1 MKKNNLKTAAMIFLT
16 FFRIGCF
23 TFGGGWAIVAQMEEQ
38 FVNKRKLITKE
49 ELLDIVAVGKSLPG
63 IMITND
69 AMLFGCQVAG
79 IPGGIAA
86 VLGIT
91 APAVIILSIVTVF
104 YGLLKDNH
112 WVKSALSGIQAA
124 VVPIIV
130 TAAMSLGGEIVKERR
145 KLITFLI
152 AIALLL
158 FAHVGNVPV
167 VFLAVAAALVWRT
180 FIKKK
185 EEGGAL

>member
-1 MKKNNLKTAAMIFLT
+1 MKKADLKTAAMIFLV

-23 TFGGGWAIVAQMEEQ
+23 TFGGGWAIVAQMEQE
-38 FVNKRKLITKE
+38 FVNKRKLITKD

-63 IMITND
+63 IMVTND

-86 VLGIT
+86 VLGIVC
-91 APAVIILSIVTVF
+91 PAVIILSIVTIF

-124 VVPIIV
+124 VVPIII

-145 KLITFLI
+145 KLVIFII

-158 FAHVGNVPV
+158 FTGIGNVPLV
-167 VFLAVAAALVWRT
+167 LMAVLAAVVWRT
-180 FIKKK
+180 FFKKK
-185 EEGGAL
+185 EERSAE

>member
-1 MKKNNLKTAAMIFLT
+1 MT
-16 FFRIGCF
+16 FSFSPIAVNSA
-23 TFGGGWAIVAQMEEQ
+23 TF
-38 FVNKRKLITKE
+38 
-49 ELLDIVAVGKSLPG
+49 VG
-63 IMITND
+63 N
-69 AMLFGCQVAG
+69 QVAG

-145 KLITFLI
+145 KMITFLV

-167 VFLAVAAALVWRT
+167 VFLAVAAGLVWRT

>member
-1 MKKNNLKTAAMIFLT
+1 MKENNLKTAAMIFLT

-38 FVNKRKLITKE
+38 FVNKRKLITKD

-124 VVPIIV
+124 VGPIIV

-145 KLITFLI
+145 KMVTFLV

-167 VFLAVAAALVWRT
+167 VFLAVAAGLVWRT

>member
-1 MKKNNLKTAAMIFLT
+1 MKHKNLKTAAMIFLT

-23 TFGGGWAIVAQMEEQ
+23 TFGGGWAIVAQMEQE
-38 FVNKRKLITKE
+38 FVNKRKLITKD

-91 APAVIILSIVTVF
+91 CPAVIILSIVTAF
-104 YGLLKDNH
+104 YGVMKDNH

-130 TAAMSLGGEIVKERR
+130 TAAMSLGGEIVRERR
-145 KLITFLI
+145 KLVTFLA

-158 FAHVGNVPV
+158 FAGIGNVPLV
-167 VFLAVAAALVWRT
+167 VLAIAAGLIWRT
-180 FIKKK
+180 FFKNNK
-185 EEGGAL
+185 EGGAA

>member
-1 MKKNNLKTAAMIFLT
+1 MKENNLKTAAMIFLT

-38 FVNKRKLITKE
+38 FVNKRKLITKD
-49 ELLDIVAVGKSLPG
+49 ELLDIVAVGKSLP
-63 IMITND
+63 
-69 AMLFGCQVAG
+69 AG

-145 KLITFLI
+145 KMVTFLV

-167 VFLAVAAALVWRT
+167 VFLAVAAGLVWRT